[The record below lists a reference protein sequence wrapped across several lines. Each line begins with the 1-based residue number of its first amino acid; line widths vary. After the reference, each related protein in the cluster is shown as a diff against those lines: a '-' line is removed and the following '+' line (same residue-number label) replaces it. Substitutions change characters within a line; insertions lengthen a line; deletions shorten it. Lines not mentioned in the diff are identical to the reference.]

1 MDCKYLKTW
10 EQIVEENQDT
20 DDRNVAAMKAK
31 MLKSEDIIFQ
41 FVMNLLL

>member
-1 MDCKYLKTW
+1 MNSKYLKTW
-10 EQIVEENQDT
+10 EQIVEENNDT
-20 DDRNVAAMKAK
+20 DERNIAAMKDK